1 LLTLQGKPGI
11 PRVKDDRGFFA
22 ADGEGTMRSW
32 RPTQEGVVFVL
43 AAILFCGF
51 SIFLRNFLTVE
62 YLLSLVRSVS
72 ILGILSLG
80 MGLVVIGRGIDLAM
94 VATMVVAV
102 AWAMVLAHSNI
113 PLGLALVIGAIFV
126 VVIGAV
132 TGIIVAYAEIPA
144 IFTTLAMGSI
154 VYGIGRTFFFQI
166 DVQNS
171 PVGYPWFDFLGNG
184 RIGGIP
190 VIVVAFAAV
199 AILLLVLLR
208 KTRFGRFVYATG
220 DNPLAARIS
229 GVPTRVL
236 MVAQYIASGL
246 IAYLAGIVMAA
257 AVSGMNTRI
266 YNSTMI
272 YDVLL
277 VVVLGGIGLSG
288 GRGGVRNVIVGTAL
302 VGILLNGMTIL
313 NIGYTAQNLIKSVIL
328 LAAIVI
334 DTLINPRD
342 EQTAQQGDI

>member
-1 LLTLQGKPGI
+1 MS
-11 PRVKDDRGFFA
+11 R
-22 ADGEGTMRSW
+22 W
-32 RPTQEGVVFVL
+32 RPTQEEIVFLL
-43 AAILFCGF
+43 AALMFCGF
-51 SIFLRNFLTVE
+51 SLFLPGFLAVE
-62 YLLSLVRSVS
+62 NILSLVRSVS
-72 ILGILSLG
+72 ILGILGLG
-80 MGLVVIGRGIDLAM
+80 MALVVIGRGIDLAM

-102 AWAMVLAHSNI
+102 AWAMALSRTQM
-113 PLGLALVIGAIFV
+113 PLEAALALGAVFVIGV
-126 VVIGAV
+126 GTV

-166 DVQNS
+166 DVQNAPS
-171 PVGYPWFDFLGNG
+171 GYSWFNFLGSG
-184 RIGGIP
+184 RVGGIP
-190 VIVVAFAAV
+190 VIVLAFAAM
-199 AILLLVLLR
+199 ALVMFALLR
-208 KTRFGRFVYATG
+208 ETRFGRFVYASG
-220 DNPLAARIS
+220 DNPLAARVTGI
-229 GVPTRVL
+229 PTRVL
-236 MVAQYIASGL
+236 TVAQYIASGV
-246 IAYLAGIVMAA
+246 IAYFAGIVMAA

-288 GRGGVRNVIVGTAL
+288 GRGGVRNVLVGTML

-313 NIGYTAQNLIKSVIL
+313 DIGYTAQNLIKSIIL
-328 LAAIVI
+328 LGAIVI

>member
-1 LLTLQGKPGI
+1 
-11 PRVKDDRGFFA
+11 
-22 ADGEGTMRSW
+22 MRNW

-51 SIFLRNFLTVE
+51 SVVLRNFLTVE
-62 YLLSLVRSVS
+62 NLLSLVRSVS

-113 PLGLALVIGAIFV
+113 PLGLALAIGAIFV

-171 PVGYPWFDFLGNG
+171 PVGYAWFDFLGNG

-199 AILLLVLLR
+199 AILLLVILR

-313 NIGYTAQNLIKSVIL
+313 NVGYTAQNLIKSVIL

>member
-1 LLTLQGKPGI
+1 ML
-11 PRVKDDRGFFA
+11 R
-22 ADGEGTMRSW
+22 W
-32 RPTQEGVVFVL
+32 RPTQEEIVFLL
-43 AAILFCGF
+43 AALMFCGF
-51 SIFLRNFLTVE
+51 SLLLPGFLAVE
-62 YLLSLVRSVS
+62 NLLSLVRSVS
-72 ILGILSLG
+72 ILGILGLG
-80 MGLVVIGRGIDLAM
+80 MALVVIGRGIDLAM

-102 AWAMVLAHSNI
+102 AWAMALSRTQL
-113 PLGLALVIGAIFV
+113 PLGAALALGAVFV
-126 VVIGAV
+126 VGIGIV

-166 DVQNS
+166 DVQNAPS
-171 PVGYPWFDFLGNG
+171 GYSWFNFLGNG
-184 RIGGIP
+184 RVGGIP
-190 VIVVAFAAV
+190 VIVLAFAAM
-199 AILLLVLLR
+199 ALVMFALLR
-208 KTRFGRFVYATG
+208 ETRFGRFVYASG
-220 DNPLAARIS
+220 DNPLAARIT
-229 GVPTRVL
+229 GIPTRVL
-236 MVAQYIASGL
+236 TVAQYIASGL
-246 IAYLAGIVMAA
+246 IAYFAGIVMAA

-288 GRGGVRNVIVGTAL
+288 GRGGVRNVLVGTML

-313 NIGYTAQNLIKSVIL
+313 DIGYTAQNLIKSIIL
-328 LAAIVI
+328 LGAIVI

>member
-1 LLTLQGKPGI
+1 
-11 PRVKDDRGFFA
+11 
-22 ADGEGTMRSW
+22 
-32 RPTQEGVVFVL
+32 
-43 AAILFCGF
+43 
-51 SIFLRNFLTVE
+51 
-62 YLLSLVRSVS
+62 
-72 ILGILSLG
+72 
-80 MGLVVIGRGIDLAM
+80 M

-102 AWAMVLAHSNI
+102 AWAMALSRTQL
-113 PLGLALVIGAIFV
+113 PLGAALGLGAAFV
-126 VVIGAV
+126 VGIGVV

-166 DVQNS
+166 DVQNA
-171 PVGYPWFDFLGNG
+171 PTGYSWFNFLGNG
-184 RIGGIP
+184 RVGGIP
-190 VIVVAFAAV
+190 VIVLAFAAM
-199 AILLLVLLR
+199 ALVMFALLR
-208 KTRFGRFVYATG
+208 ETRFGRFVYASG
-220 DNPLAARIS
+220 DNPLAARIT
-229 GVPTRVL
+229 GIPTRVL
-236 MVAQYIASGL
+236 MVAQYILSGL
-246 IAYLAGIVMAA
+246 IAYCAGIVMAA

-288 GRGGVRNVIVGTAL
+288 GRGGVRNVLVGTML

-313 NIGYTAQNLIKSVIL
+313 DIGYTAQNLIKSIIL
-328 LAAIVI
+328 LGAIVI